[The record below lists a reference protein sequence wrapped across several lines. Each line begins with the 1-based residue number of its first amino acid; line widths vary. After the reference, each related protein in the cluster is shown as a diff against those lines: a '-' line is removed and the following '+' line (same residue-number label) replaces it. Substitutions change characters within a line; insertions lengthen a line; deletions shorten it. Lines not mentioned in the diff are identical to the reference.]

1 MVLNIAMDGPVGAGK
16 SSIADAVAKRLGILH
31 LDTGA
36 MYRAIGLTALEKGV
50 PVQDEQAVTALC
62 QALSMT
68 VGHAAD
74 GQHTLVDGRDVT
86 GFIRTPEVSMAA
98 STVAKYAGVRAAMVA
113 LQRRLAQETPMLV
126 DGRDIGTRV
135 LMNAPVKIFLTASA
149 EERAR
154 RRYQEM
160 VNKGMDA
167 NFDDVLRDLRA
178 RDEQD
183 MHRAVDPLRAAED
196 AVTVD
201 STNLT
206 FDEVVEAILRI
217 VADKTGAHGHERA
230 ESAGKEEEF
239 PASHGCSGKKG
250 IIYTIARGIFLD
262 LLPPVLLYALHG
274 REKLNLDAPYIVIAN
289 HTSFADPIIAAML
302 IRRYEVNFLGKI
314 ELAKAP
320 VVGKLLMRLHMIP
333 VDRHHSD
340 MEAMRACLRVTKAGG
355 VLGIFPEGTRHKEGI
370 MEHVESGVALIALR
384 SGVPMI
390 PLYIGG
396 KPRLFRRLDVRVGDP
411 IAMDDLRERG
421 VNRDTCEE
429 LLARITETYRALTAH
444 PEA

>member
-113 LQRRLAQETPMLV
+113 LQRRLAQKTPMLV

-160 VNKGMDA
+160 RNKGMEA

-183 MHRAVDPLRAAED
+183 THRAVDPLRAAED

-201 STNLT
+201 STHLT

-217 VADKTGAHGHERA
+217 VADKTEGAWA
-230 ESAGKEEEF
+230 
-239 PASHGCSGKKG
+239 
-250 IIYTIARGIFLD
+250 
-262 LLPPVLLYALHG
+262 
-274 REKLNLDAPYIVIAN
+274 
-289 HTSFADPIIAAML
+289 
-302 IRRYEVNFLGKI
+302 
-314 ELAKAP
+314 
-320 VVGKLLMRLHMIP
+320 
-333 VDRHHSD
+333 
-340 MEAMRACLRVTKAGG
+340 
-355 VLGIFPEGTRHKEGI
+355 
-370 MEHVESGVALIALR
+370 
-384 SGVPMI
+384 
-390 PLYIGG
+390 
-396 KPRLFRRLDVRVGDP
+396 
-411 IAMDDLRERG
+411 
-421 VNRDTCEE
+421 
-429 LLARITETYRALTAH
+429 
-444 PEA
+444 

>member
-113 LQRRLAQETPMLV
+113 LQRRLAQKTPMLV

-201 STNLT
+201 STHLT

-217 VADKTGAHGHERA
+217 VADKTEGAWA
-230 ESAGKEEEF
+230 
-239 PASHGCSGKKG
+239 
-250 IIYTIARGIFLD
+250 
-262 LLPPVLLYALHG
+262 
-274 REKLNLDAPYIVIAN
+274 
-289 HTSFADPIIAAML
+289 
-302 IRRYEVNFLGKI
+302 
-314 ELAKAP
+314 
-320 VVGKLLMRLHMIP
+320 
-333 VDRHHSD
+333 
-340 MEAMRACLRVTKAGG
+340 
-355 VLGIFPEGTRHKEGI
+355 
-370 MEHVESGVALIALR
+370 
-384 SGVPMI
+384 
-390 PLYIGG
+390 
-396 KPRLFRRLDVRVGDP
+396 
-411 IAMDDLRERG
+411 
-421 VNRDTCEE
+421 
-429 LLARITETYRALTAH
+429 
-444 PEA
+444 

>member
-62 QALSMT
+62 QSLSMT

-113 LQRRLAQETPMLV
+113 LQRRLAQKTPMLV

-160 VNKGMDA
+160 RNKGMDA

-183 MHRAVDPLRAAED
+183 THRAVDPLRAAED

-201 STNLT
+201 STHLT

-217 VADKTGAHGHERA
+217 VADKTGGAWA
-230 ESAGKEEEF
+230 
-239 PASHGCSGKKG
+239 
-250 IIYTIARGIFLD
+250 
-262 LLPPVLLYALHG
+262 
-274 REKLNLDAPYIVIAN
+274 
-289 HTSFADPIIAAML
+289 
-302 IRRYEVNFLGKI
+302 
-314 ELAKAP
+314 
-320 VVGKLLMRLHMIP
+320 
-333 VDRHHSD
+333 
-340 MEAMRACLRVTKAGG
+340 
-355 VLGIFPEGTRHKEGI
+355 
-370 MEHVESGVALIALR
+370 
-384 SGVPMI
+384 
-390 PLYIGG
+390 
-396 KPRLFRRLDVRVGDP
+396 
-411 IAMDDLRERG
+411 
-421 VNRDTCEE
+421 
-429 LLARITETYRALTAH
+429 
-444 PEA
+444 

>member
-113 LQRRLAQETPMLV
+113 LQRRLAQKTPMLV

-160 VNKGMDA
+160 RNKGMDA

-183 MHRAVDPLRAAED
+183 THRAVDPLRAAED

-201 STNLT
+201 STHLT

-217 VADKTGAHGHERA
+217 VADKTGGAQA
-230 ESAGKEEEF
+230 
-239 PASHGCSGKKG
+239 
-250 IIYTIARGIFLD
+250 
-262 LLPPVLLYALHG
+262 
-274 REKLNLDAPYIVIAN
+274 
-289 HTSFADPIIAAML
+289 
-302 IRRYEVNFLGKI
+302 
-314 ELAKAP
+314 
-320 VVGKLLMRLHMIP
+320 
-333 VDRHHSD
+333 
-340 MEAMRACLRVTKAGG
+340 
-355 VLGIFPEGTRHKEGI
+355 
-370 MEHVESGVALIALR
+370 
-384 SGVPMI
+384 
-390 PLYIGG
+390 
-396 KPRLFRRLDVRVGDP
+396 
-411 IAMDDLRERG
+411 
-421 VNRDTCEE
+421 
-429 LLARITETYRALTAH
+429 
-444 PEA
+444 

>member
-62 QALSMT
+62 QSLSMT

-126 DGRDIGTRV
+126 DGRDSGTRV

-160 VNKGMDA
+160 RNKGMDA

-183 MHRAVDPLRAAED
+183 THRAVDPLRAAED

-201 STNLT
+201 STHLT

-217 VADKTGAHGHERA
+217 VADKTGGAWA
-230 ESAGKEEEF
+230 
-239 PASHGCSGKKG
+239 
-250 IIYTIARGIFLD
+250 
-262 LLPPVLLYALHG
+262 
-274 REKLNLDAPYIVIAN
+274 
-289 HTSFADPIIAAML
+289 
-302 IRRYEVNFLGKI
+302 
-314 ELAKAP
+314 
-320 VVGKLLMRLHMIP
+320 
-333 VDRHHSD
+333 
-340 MEAMRACLRVTKAGG
+340 
-355 VLGIFPEGTRHKEGI
+355 
-370 MEHVESGVALIALR
+370 
-384 SGVPMI
+384 
-390 PLYIGG
+390 
-396 KPRLFRRLDVRVGDP
+396 
-411 IAMDDLRERG
+411 
-421 VNRDTCEE
+421 
-429 LLARITETYRALTAH
+429 
-444 PEA
+444 

>member
-113 LQRRLAQETPMLV
+113 LQRRLAQKTPMLV

-160 VNKGMDA
+160 RNKGMEA

-183 MHRAVDPLRAAED
+183 THRAVDPLRAAED

-201 STNLT
+201 STHLT

-217 VADKTGAHGHERA
+217 VADKTGGAWA
-230 ESAGKEEEF
+230 
-239 PASHGCSGKKG
+239 
-250 IIYTIARGIFLD
+250 
-262 LLPPVLLYALHG
+262 
-274 REKLNLDAPYIVIAN
+274 
-289 HTSFADPIIAAML
+289 
-302 IRRYEVNFLGKI
+302 
-314 ELAKAP
+314 
-320 VVGKLLMRLHMIP
+320 
-333 VDRHHSD
+333 
-340 MEAMRACLRVTKAGG
+340 
-355 VLGIFPEGTRHKEGI
+355 
-370 MEHVESGVALIALR
+370 
-384 SGVPMI
+384 
-390 PLYIGG
+390 
-396 KPRLFRRLDVRVGDP
+396 
-411 IAMDDLRERG
+411 
-421 VNRDTCEE
+421 
-429 LLARITETYRALTAH
+429 
-444 PEA
+444 

>member
-113 LQRRLAQETPMLV
+113 LQRRLAQKTPMLV

-135 LMNAPVKIFLTASA
+135 LTNAPVKIFLTASA

-160 VNKGMDA
+160 RNKGMDA

-183 MHRAVDPLRAAED
+183 THRAVDPLRAAED

-201 STNLT
+201 STSLT

-217 VADKTGAHGHERA
+217 VADKTGGAQA
-230 ESAGKEEEF
+230 
-239 PASHGCSGKKG
+239 
-250 IIYTIARGIFLD
+250 
-262 LLPPVLLYALHG
+262 
-274 REKLNLDAPYIVIAN
+274 
-289 HTSFADPIIAAML
+289 
-302 IRRYEVNFLGKI
+302 
-314 ELAKAP
+314 
-320 VVGKLLMRLHMIP
+320 
-333 VDRHHSD
+333 
-340 MEAMRACLRVTKAGG
+340 
-355 VLGIFPEGTRHKEGI
+355 
-370 MEHVESGVALIALR
+370 
-384 SGVPMI
+384 
-390 PLYIGG
+390 
-396 KPRLFRRLDVRVGDP
+396 
-411 IAMDDLRERG
+411 
-421 VNRDTCEE
+421 
-429 LLARITETYRALTAH
+429 
-444 PEA
+444 

>member
-16 SSIADAVAKRLGILH
+16 SSIADAVAERLGILH

-113 LQRRLAQETPMLV
+113 LQRRLAQKTPMLV

-183 MHRAVDPLRAAED
+183 THRAVDPLRAAED

-217 VADKTGAHGHERA
+217 VADKTGGAQ
-230 ESAGKEEEF
+230 
-239 PASHGCSGKKG
+239 
-250 IIYTIARGIFLD
+250 
-262 LLPPVLLYALHG
+262 V
-274 REKLNLDAPYIVIAN
+274 
-289 HTSFADPIIAAML
+289 
-302 IRRYEVNFLGKI
+302 
-314 ELAKAP
+314 
-320 VVGKLLMRLHMIP
+320 
-333 VDRHHSD
+333 
-340 MEAMRACLRVTKAGG
+340 
-355 VLGIFPEGTRHKEGI
+355 
-370 MEHVESGVALIALR
+370 
-384 SGVPMI
+384 
-390 PLYIGG
+390 
-396 KPRLFRRLDVRVGDP
+396 
-411 IAMDDLRERG
+411 
-421 VNRDTCEE
+421 
-429 LLARITETYRALTAH
+429 
-444 PEA
+444 